1 LDAKVVHRRPA
12 EQALAEAGSFYLT
25 GKRAD
30 AGDRKL
36 ETVVAGVVSKPTMV
50 MGDNV

>member
-1 LDAKVVHRRPA
+1 MHRCPA
-12 EQALAEAGSFYLT
+12 EQALAEAGSFYLG

-30 AGDRKL
+30 TGDRQR
-36 ETVVAGVVSKPTMV
+36 ETVVAGVVGKPTMV